1 MRVMIT
7 GITGTIGRAFV
18 NELKDKH
25 HVVGIDRNENSVAD
39 FKRDYPDI
47 PVSVGDFSDIS
58 FVHDGIDVLLHL
70 AAMKHVDLC
79 EANANETVTNN
90 VVKTQFLF
98 REAHDAKVDI
108 IFMST
113 DKAVEPISTYGYSKA
128 LGEAM
133 ALEYGGSIIRSGN
146 VIASNGSV
154 LQVWDEAIK
163 NLKPIKVTHKDMRRY
178 FIQADNLAKRAW
190 ALYEEGKHVII
201 PEMDY
206 EVGLMELLEDKLDSY
221 EYTVDNY
228 PGGIEFT
235 GLRLGEKL
243 EERLYWKG
251 ESNE

>member
-1 MRVMIT
+1 MRIMVT

-18 NELKDKH
+18 NELKDEH

-47 PVSVGDFSDIS
+47 PVAVGDFSDIS
-58 FVHDGIDVLLHL
+58 FVHDGIDILLHL

-98 REAHDAKVDI
+98 REAYEAGVSI

-146 VIASNGSV
+146 VLASNGSV
-154 LQVWDEAIK
+154 LQIWDDAIK

-190 ALYEEGKHVII
+190 KLYEEGKRIII

-206 EVGLMELLEDKLDSY
+206 EVGLMDLLKDKLDSY
-221 EYTVDNY
+221 EYTIDNY

-243 EERLYWKG
+243 EEKLDWSK
-251 ESNE
+251 NE